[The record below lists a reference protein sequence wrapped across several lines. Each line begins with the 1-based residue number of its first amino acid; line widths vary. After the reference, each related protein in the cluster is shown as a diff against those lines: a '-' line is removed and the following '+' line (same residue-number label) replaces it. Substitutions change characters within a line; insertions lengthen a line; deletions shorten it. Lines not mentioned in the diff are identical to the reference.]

1 MDAVLLR
8 TPILRVPPPRLT
20 HTNPSKSR
28 KQLTWVS
35 FRPKTQTYSNR
46 CYSYYPSP
54 HSSTKLSRRRSL
66 NLLPF
71 ASAGGETTEIDEEE
85 AVQEPEIQIPK
96 SIPSDTLKAC
106 IMMPK
111 ADDIIEDNLD
121 GAVAVE
127 DGESE
132 GDSGYAGE
140 PTLAIIALLK
150 SYKEAIA
157 SNDESRVS
165 EIEAIIK
172 SIEDEKNE
180 YERKVVVLSEE
191 LSSAKERI
199 LRISADFDNFRK
211 RTERERLSL
220 LTNAQGEVVED
231 LLPVLDNFERA
242 KAQIKVETEAEE
254 KINNS
259 YQSIY
264 KQFVEILESLGVVP
278 VETIGKPFDPLLH
291 EAIMRDEST
300 EFEEGVIIEQYRKG
314 FQLGDRLLRPSM
326 VKVSAGP
333 GPTKPEP
340 AEQVEVAESGSEA
353 SNEGSKEAESPED

>member
-20 HTNPSKSR
+20 HTNSSKSR

-35 FRPKTQTYSNR
+35 FRPKTQTYPNR
-46 CYSYYPSP
+46 CYSYCPSP
-54 HSSTKLSRRRSL
+54 HSSTKLSRRRLL

-71 ASAGGETTEIDEEE
+71 ASAGGETTEVDEEV
-85 AVQEPEIQIPK
+85 AVQEPEIQ
-96 SIPSDTLKAC
+96 
-106 IMMPK
+106 
-111 ADDIIEDNLD
+111 DNLD

-132 GDSGYAGE
+132 GDSGYAEE

-199 LRISADFDNFRK
+199 LRISADFDNFQK

-278 VETIGKPFDPLLH
+278 VETVGKPFDPL
-291 EAIMRDEST
+291 
-300 EFEEGVIIEQYRKG
+300 
-314 FQLGDRLLRPSM
+314 
-326 VKVSAGP
+326 
-333 GPTKPEP
+333 
-340 AEQVEVAESGSEA
+340 A
-353 SNEGSKEAESPED
+353 SSRVGSKISRKLLELYQTLHKAGSGFMKTWIRL